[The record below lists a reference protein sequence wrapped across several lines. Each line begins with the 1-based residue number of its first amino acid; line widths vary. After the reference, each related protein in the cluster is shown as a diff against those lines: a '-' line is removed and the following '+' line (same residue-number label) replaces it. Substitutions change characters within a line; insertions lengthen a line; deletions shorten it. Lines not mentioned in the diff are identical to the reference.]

1 MTAIPFLP
9 LWVLEYGGGLA
20 IILFTFLA
28 WRHSQRLM
36 DRDPENALWLFFNW
50 LAMAL
55 VIFAWS
61 HFISHFVQDL
71 IRFRGASRTLD
82 MLRRLLG
89 GIDSIVYVAIA
100 TITLFFHRM
109 RRLYQRMEEDHHHM
123 EETSHEILALNR
135 EMEALVMERT
145 MSEMALGIA
154 HGIRN
159 PLHIIGGFS
168 HRLLKK
174 TNPND
179 PTRDWL
185 KAITQEAKRIEDMV
199 ERFETL
205 AQRKSS
211 FFAPE
216 DLNEIVQATL
226 TLIKPEVRAKN
237 IFLIVELHPE
247 PLMGRLNTHLLKVAV
262 AHLMRNAIEASSPR
276 STILVQTRQEKH
288 FAVLMIQD
296 TGRGM
301 PPEVVDKV
309 FVPFYTTKIGGTGL
323 GMVFVRQIVDEHRGV
338 ITLESKLGRGT
349 TVTIRLP
356 LRFIEAPGVTEPEPA
371 PPTPAGEPEKNLI
384 STWDAGRGDT
394 KAGSRGRAGLLG
406 KVFLWGRGPGVS

>member
-1 MTAIPFLP
+1 
-9 LWVLEYGGGLA
+9 VVV
-20 IILFTFLA
+20 LFTCLA
-28 WRHSQRLM
+28 WRYSRQLM
-36 DRDPENALWLFFNW
+36 TEDPENALWLFLNL
-50 LAMAL
+50 LAMAF
-55 VIFAWS
+55 VIFAVSHLFS
-61 HFISHFVQDL
+61 HFIQDI
-71 IRFRGASRTLD
+71 IRFRGSSRTLD
-82 MLRRLLG
+82 MLRRVLG
-89 GIDSIVYVAIA
+89 GVDSIVYVAIA

-109 RRLYQRMEEDHHHM
+109 RRLYQRMEEDHHHL

-174 TNPND
+174 TDQDD
-179 PTRDWL
+179 PTRAWL
-185 KAITQEAKRIEDMV
+185 KAIAEEAKRIEDMV

-216 DLNEIVQATL
+216 DLNAIVEATL
-226 TLIKPEVRAKN
+226 ELIRPEVRAKN
-237 IFLIVELHPE
+237 LSLVTKFHQG
-247 PLMGRLNTHLLKVAV
+247 PLMGRLNTHLLKVAL
-262 AHLMRNAIEASSPR
+262 AHLLRNAIEATKPR
-276 STILVQTRQEKH
+276 GTIQVRTGQDQH
-288 FAVLMIQD
+288 FAVLVIQD
-296 TGRGM
+296 TGKGM
-301 PPEVVDKV
+301 PPDVVDKV

-338 ITLESKLGRGT
+338 ITLESKVGRGT

-356 LRFIEAPGVTEPEPA
+356 LRFVET
-371 PPTPAGEPEKNLI
+371 
-384 STWDAGRGDT
+384 
-394 KAGSRGRAGLLG
+394 
-406 KVFLWGRGPGVS
+406 PGVSEQEPPPEAPAEPIDS